1 LSCPFCYS
9 PKRTDK
15 TYECWSLVGDD
26 ELGRSER
33 CIRNEIKLL
42 KASIK
47 RLEEAGEWMA
57 YARNEDDFNAAVK
70 AWTQAKEAQP

>member
-42 KASIK
+42 KARIK
-47 RLEEAGEWMA
+47 RLEEIGDWIVDARTDDEL
-57 YARNEDDFNAAVK
+57 YAAIK
-70 AWTQAKEAQP
+70 AWTQAKEAR